1 MKVSLQF
8 RCRRLLRLMMALEG
22 GIDVLQAEFVT
33 GIYDQLVAIVHKLTS
48 SHPCFARLFTSTLEL
63 IILRRAAGSFIFP
76 LTKIALVQISSN
88 MRIKKCAPR
97 PNHSSNQSS
106 NRWDC

>member
-63 IILRRAAGSFIFP
+63 NYL
-76 LTKIALVQISSN
+76 
-88 MRIKKCAPR
+88 APR
-97 PNHSSNQSS
+97 RWKLHLSVDQNSLSPNFLQYENQKMRAEAESLV
-106 NRWDC
+106 